1 MNQDLSK
8 QFHALAKDA
17 GNKLRAYILA
27 IASGGT
33 AVIFA
38 TLTGETKSISDIEKW
53 SLLIA
58 LIGFIL
64 TVVLC
69 LWELRIDAKRF
80 FYIAKQH
87 EKEETAQDWSRN
99 YCYKAMRLWLIN
111 MSYVTLAI
119 AITALATYTTCRIL

>member
-1 MNQDLSK
+1 MNKEESN

-38 TLTGETKSISDIEKW
+38 TLTGDKQPVSVIEKYA
-53 SLLIA
+53 LLMA
-58 LIGFIL
+58 LMGFIL
-64 TVVLC
+64 TVGLS
-69 LWELRIDAKRF
+69 LWELRIDAKRS

-87 EKEETAQDWSRN
+87 EKEESAQDWLLSE
-99 YCYKAMRLWLIN
+99 YYKTKRLGLIN
-111 MSYVTLAI
+111 VSYVTLAI
-119 AITALATYTTCRIL
+119 AITALATYTIYRIF

>member
-1 MNQDLSK
+1 MKNDLSN

-38 TLTGETKSISDIEKW
+38 TLTGDNQPVSDIEKYA
-53 SLLIA
+53 LLIA
-58 LIGFIL
+58 LMGFIL
-64 TVVLC
+64 TVGLS
-69 LWELRIDAKRF
+69 LWELRIDAKRS

-87 EKEETAQDWSRN
+87 EKEASAQDWLLCE
-99 YCYKAMRLWLIN
+99 YYKTKRLWLIN
-111 MSYVTLAI
+111 VSYVTLAI
-119 AITALATYTTCRIL
+119 AITALTTYTTCRIL

>member
-1 MNQDLSK
+1 MKNDLSN

-64 TVVLC
+64 TA
-69 LWELRIDAKRF
+69 D
-80 FYIAKQH
+80 
-87 EKEETAQDWSRN
+87 SRVKPLGIKN
-99 YCYKAMRLWLIN
+99 
-111 MSYVTLAI
+111 
-119 AITALATYTTCRIL
+119 